1 MEGNEKTLSKV
12 RQAKN
17 ANLATIMSKP
27 NVVGVGTGYRQ
38 RRGELTDE
46 LCVLALVERKVPRVA
61 LKGHELVPAEVDSVP
76 TDVVQVGRL
85 TAFQSR
91 TDRWRPAPG
100 GVSIGHFQIT
110 AGTLGAP
117 VRDRSTGAKLILSNN
132 HVLANM
138 NDAHLG
144 DPVVQPGT
152 LDGGREGVDTIG
164 VLERFQPIDFGSAPS
179 TCSLADGV
187 AAIANWLARLIG
199 SRHRLQAFQE
209 NTQARNLIDAA
220 VARPIDEA
228 WVADEILEIGALE
241 GTLPAALGM
250 RVRKSGRTT
259 GLTSGEVRVLDA
271 TVTIDYGGRSALF
284 EDQILTGPMSE
295 PGDSG
300 SVLVASDS
308 QDAVGL
314 LFAGSQQ
321 STVFNPIGRVLELLD
336 VMIG

>member
-1 MEGNEKTLSKV
+1 MSVNEKALSKV

-17 ANLATIMSKP
+17 ANVATIMAKP

-38 RRGELTDE
+38 RRGRPTDE
-46 LCVLALVERKVPRVA
+46 LCVLALVEKKVPRVA
-61 LKGHELVPAEVDSVP
+61 LKGDELVPPEVDTIP
-76 TDVVQVGRL
+76 TDVIQVGRL
-85 TAFQSR
+85 AAFQSR

-110 AGTLGAP
+110 AGTLGAI
-117 VRDRSTGAKLILSNN
+117 VRDQATGAKLMLSNN

-138 NDAHLG
+138 NQAHLG

-164 VLERFQPIDFGSAPS
+164 VLERFQAIQFASSPS
-179 TCSLADGV
+179 TCSLADAI
-187 AAIANWLARLIG
+187 AAVANWLAKLIG
-199 SRHRLQAFQE
+199 SRHRLEAFQE
-209 NTQARNLIDAA
+209 DTQARNLIDAA

-228 WVADEILEIGALE
+228 WVEAEILRIGVLE
-241 GTLPAALGM
+241 GTVPATLGM
-250 RVRKSGRTT
+250 TVRKSGRTT

-308 QDAVGL
+308 QNAVGL
-314 LFAGSQQ
+314 LFAGSQL
-321 STVFNPIGRVLELLD
+321 STVYNPIARVLEMLE
-336 VMIG
+336 VVIA